1 MHLQILAVSLVFDN
15 GTGRDCFFNSFSSPM
30 NRIIHLLKL
39 NENNTQPVTA
49 QELSN
54 VAMHPRTGFPSEEA
68 MKAYYLQLIDIMNIA
83 YVKESSEYVSLQCLK
98 RKLRQFIHVL
108 QLLGTHEW
116 GNGIAEIQDASG
128 FYMLQST
135 LPHKTLLQANREIGL
150 HLQFITQ
157 LASNVGFLKQ
167 LEGILYYHSQ
177 NVENLLKRV
186 KEEST
191 DTF

>member
-1 MHLQILAVSLVFDN
+1 M
-15 GTGRDCFFNSFSSPM
+15 
-30 NRIIHLLKL
+30 
-39 NENNTQPVTA
+39 ENNTQPVTA

-83 YVKESSEYVSLQCLK
+83 YVKESSEYISLQCLK

-135 LPHKTLLQANREIGL
+135 LRTRRCCKPTGKSVCICNSLRNWQAM
-150 HLQFITQ
+150 
-157 LASNVGFLKQ
+157 
-167 LEGILYYHSQ
+167 
-177 NVENLLKRV
+177 
-186 KEEST
+186 
-191 DTF
+191 

>member
-1 MHLQILAVSLVFDN
+1 MSETQIK
-15 GTGRDCFFNSFSSPM
+15 T
-30 NRIIHLLKL
+30 IHPCS
-39 NENNTQPVTA
+39 TIVRYTR
-49 QELSN
+49 
-54 VAMHPRTGFPSEEA
+54 M
-68 MKAYYLQLIDIMNIA
+68 
-83 YVKESSEYVSLQCLK
+83 
-98 RKLRQFIHVL
+98 
-108 QLLGTHEW
+108 

>member
-1 MHLQILAVSLVFDN
+1 MGVFDSIL
-15 GTGRDCFFNSFSSPM
+15 GF
-30 NRIIHLLKL
+30 L
-39 NENNTQPVTA
+39 NPEV
-49 QELSN
+49 
-54 VAMHPRTGFPSEEA
+54 
-68 MKAYYLQLIDIMNIA
+68 I
-83 YVKESSEYVSLQCLK
+83 
-98 RKLRQFIHVL
+98 
-108 QLLGTHEW
+108 
-116 GNGIAEIQDASG
+116 
-128 FYMLQST
+128 ST
-135 LPHKTLLQANREIGL
+135 YKTLLQANREIGL

>member
-1 MHLQILAVSLVFDN
+1 M
-15 GTGRDCFFNSFSSPM
+15 
-30 NRIIHLLKL
+30 
-39 NENNTQPVTA
+39 ENNTQPVNA
-49 QELSN
+49 QELPN

-83 YVKESSEYVSLQCLK
+83 YVKESSEYISLQCLK

>member
-1 MHLQILAVSLVFDN
+1 M
-15 GTGRDCFFNSFSSPM
+15 
-30 NRIIHLLKL
+30 
-39 NENNTQPVTA
+39 ENNTQPVTA

-116 GNGIAEIQDASG
+116 GNVIAEIQDASG

>member
-1 MHLQILAVSLVFDN
+1 M
-15 GTGRDCFFNSFSSPM
+15 
-30 NRIIHLLKL
+30 
-39 NENNTQPVTA
+39 ENNTQPVTA
-49 QELSN
+49 QELPN

-150 HLQFITQ
+150 HLQFITPTGKQ
-157 LASNVGFLKQ
+157 CRFSETTGRYLILPLSKCRKLAEEGERRIDRYFLK
-167 LEGILYYHSQ
+167 
-177 NVENLLKRV
+177 
-186 KEEST
+186 
-191 DTF
+191 

>member
-1 MHLQILAVSLVFDN
+1 
-15 GTGRDCFFNSFSSPM
+15 
-30 NRIIHLLKL
+30 
-39 NENNTQPVTA
+39 
-49 QELSN
+49 
-54 VAMHPRTGFPSEEA
+54 
-68 MKAYYLQLIDIMNIA
+68 MNISIPQKIA
-83 YVKESSEYVSLQCLK
+83 RTKRLKRLSFNLTSTIFRHVKESSEYVSLQCLK